1 MRIFR
6 VTTGEAVVDM
16 HGPKEAMDESRP
28 PRPVANERGVI
39 ELTPNETNRLEN
51 LLQKTV
57 PDPTGLL
64 P

>member
-1 MRIFR
+1 
-6 VTTGEAVVDM
+6 M

-39 ELTPNETNRLEN
+39 ELTLNETNRLEN

-57 PDPTGLL
+57 PDPTCLL